1 MVKIPWCCSDPIGS
15 LKLADELHLD
25 LHASNPSSSSFQR
38 YLSKSLLAE
47 LRSEAQHELLEGE
60 KKHQTPEMNS
70 GNASVMSGANHQFF
84 MIQDVSLKVSPQVG
98 SMS

>member
-1 MVKIPWCCSDPIGS
+1 MVLSDPIGS
-15 LKLADELHLD
+15 LKLADELG

-60 KKHQTPEMNS
+60 KNTKHQ
-70 GNASVMSGANHQFF
+70 
-84 MIQDVSLKVSPQVG
+84 K
-98 SMS
+98 

>member
-1 MVKIPWCCSDPIGS
+1 MVLSDPIGS
-15 LKLADELHLD
+15 LKLADELG

-60 KKHQTPEMNS
+60 KTPNTRNEFRECISDVWESPIFYDS
-70 GNASVMSGANHQFF
+70 GCV
-84 MIQDVSLKVSPQVG
+84 IESPQVG